1 MKTLHQQKQELNR
14 QLDNGEI
21 TPVFTDT
28 KQIIVDRP
36 DFYNEFN
43 QYTQIITWNDT
54 HVFYNS
60 VIGEERLG
68 EPASVQATKI
78 LTLKDGT
85 KYAGLWYG
93 GSKNPINL
101 LETYETYDEAIDG
114 ELVEVEEVEMDVEE
128 VVEIVEEAVEA
139 VEEKSEETQAI
150 LDRYVPKK
158 LHEAIQDIQKG
169 FDGYDVLLNDGWLF
183 DQNNTIF
190 ISPTIKDLKQD
201 LKYVEKFEHD
211 EWVDLMKSMGYK
223 DVEGWSA

>member
-21 TPVFTDT
+21 TPVFTNIM
-28 KQIIVDRP
+28 KKEYDRHV
-36 DFYNEFN
+36 
-43 QYTQIITWNDT
+43 QIITWNDT

-60 VIGEERLG
+60 VIGKERLG
-68 EPASVQATKI
+68 NPADVQATKI

-85 KYAGLWYG
+85 KYTGLFYG
-93 GSKNPINL
+93 GSKNPMNQ
-101 LETYETYDEAIDG
+101 LETYENYEEAVDG
-114 ELVEVEEVEMDVEE
+114 ELVEVEAVEEAEVEE

-158 LHEAIQDIQKG
+158 LHEAIKDIQKDM
-169 FDGYDVLLNDGWLF
+169 DGYDVLLNDGWLF

-201 LKYVEKFEHD
+201 LKCIEKFEYD
-211 EWVDLMKSMGYK
+211 EWVELMKSMGYK
-223 DVEGWSA
+223 DVERWSA

>member
-28 KQIIVDRP
+28 MKIVVDRP
-36 DFYNEFN
+36 DFYNEYN
-43 QYTQIITWNDT
+43 RYVQIITWNDT
-54 HVFYNS
+54 HVFFNT

-68 EPASVQATKI
+68 DPAGVQATKI

-85 KYAGLWYG
+85 QYTGLYYG
-93 GSKNPINL
+93 GSKNPMNL
-101 LETYETYDEAIDG
+101 LETYETYEEAVDG
-114 ELVEVEEVEMDVEE
+114 ELVEVEVEVEE

-158 LHEAIQDIQKG
+158 LHEAIKDIQKG
-169 FDGYDVLLNDGWLF
+169 YDGYDVLLNDGWLL

-201 LKYVEKFEHD
+201 LKYVEKFEYD
-211 EWVDLMKSMGYK
+211 EWVKLMVSMGYK
-223 DVEGWSA
+223 DVERWSA